1 MKNRFALILMFTIIY
16 SLSAQAQ
23 VINAGIGGNNTTQLL
38 QRIDAAVIQQ
48 KPNLCIV
55 MVGTNDMLNHNK
67 MISYAQYAENLNLI
81 VAKLKAEGIE
91 VLLMSSPPVDS
102 AYLFERHDKNLYK
115 ETPNQIMDSV
125 SCIVE
130 NIAMGNKAL
139 FLNMNKKF
147 VELSLPKHDEDLFF
161 RNPINSGAKDGVHP
175 TTLGYHFIAE
185 NVFQFLKK
193 NNLLT
198 KYKKIVCFGDSI
210 TNGSGSRGAGTI
222 TGENYPSFL
231 ARRLAAVKQK

>member
-1 MKNRFALILMFTIIY
+1 MRYKPSLFLLLFFITTDIY
-16 SLSAQAQ
+16 AQ

-38 QRIDAAVIQQ
+38 QRIDKDVIQQ
-48 KPNLCIV
+48 KPDLTII
-55 MVGTNDMLNHNK
+55 MVGTNDLLNHNK
-67 MISYAQYAENLNLI
+67 MISYAQYAENVNEL
-81 VAKLKAEGIE
+81 VKKLKNEGIE

-102 AYLFERHDKNLYK
+102 AYLFMRHHRNLYT
-115 ETPNQIMDSV
+115 EAPNEIMNSASD
-125 SCIVE
+125 IVE
-130 NIAMGNKAL
+130 KIALKNKAL
-139 FLNMNKKF
+139 YLNLNEKF
-147 VELSLPKHDEDLFF
+147 VKLGLPKHNEDLFF

-193 NNLLT
+193 KGLLV

-210 TNGSGSRGAGTI
+210 TNGSGSKGKGTV

-231 ARRLAAVKQK
+231 ARRLAALWQK